1 MRGELFMK
9 AQYSTIT
16 REFTC
21 HRTQVDTSLSFDE
34 VRDRLRDFLGHTSI
48 PEINAIAQ
56 SAKNSTD
63 YSHEVEKRFVGKSGF
78 MLFAEINHGPW
89 IGIFGIHRK
98 VLRLILGNPLIAI
111 TMIRHDINAGLF
123 VPVEL
128 LLTDHS
134 DGNGSSLIYVRPSS
148 LIAIDNNADL
158 LTAAKA
164 LDDKLEAL
172 IKQAINS

>member
-1 MRGELFMK
+1 MK
-9 AQYSTIT
+9 APTSTIT
-16 REFTC
+16 REFTGQ
-21 HRTQVDTSLSFDE
+21 RIQVDTSLSFDE
-34 VRDRLRDFLGHTSI
+34 VRGRLGDLLGHASI

-63 YSHEVEKRFVGKSGF
+63 YSLEVEKRFVGKSGF
-78 MLFAEINHGPW
+78 MFFAEINHGPW

-111 TMIRHDINAGLF
+111 TMIRHDINASLF
-123 VPVEL
+123 APVEL

-148 LIAIDNNADL
+148 LIVIDHNPDL
-158 LTAAKA
+158 LAAAKV

-172 IKQAINS
+172 IMHVANS